1 MSRKRVLIISAG
13 IFPIPADSGGA
24 VEELIDSFAEKAV
37 ADVDAL
43 TIASCAYHGKRI
55 KSPVEGVSY
64 QYIDFP
70 FYVKLLDDLNY
81 FYSDKIK
88 RDWRSLFFQ
97 NQHRSKYYID
107 AICRRIDFN
116 EYDAIIVENNMSLL
130 KKLYEMLGESFSQ
143 KCYYH
148 MHSNLV
154 DNPAM
159 IPYLAR
165 CRKLLVVS
173 DFVKQLLYST
183 VPEFADTDIVKVT
196 NGIQICR
203 LKKNRQKQIRMRM
216 REHLHIAEDE
226 TVYLFAGRVSAEKGV
241 YELVQA
247 FIEAGDALHNCRLI
261 IVGSAYSGS
270 NEINHY
276 MKRIIKLAQ
285 PYWDRILIT
294 GYVPHKYVLNY
305 HIMSD
310 VQVVPSIMEDPA
322 PLTVLEGMSMGL
334 YMLLS
339 NVGGIPEYSEN
350 YPNRTMFERD
360 DHFVENIRT
369 ALIEYHKMYPANGYE
384 KKKLI
389 YDRQTFYCDFI
400 SAIQFD

>member
-1 MSRKRVLIISAG
+1 MSGKKVLIISAG

-24 VEELIDSFAEKAV
+24 VEELIDSFAEKAL

-43 TIASCAYHGKRI
+43 TITSCAYHGKKI
-55 KSPVEGVSY
+55 KKPVEGVSY
-64 QYIDFP
+64 LYVDFP
-70 FYVKLLDDLNY
+70 FYVKFLDDLNY
-81 FYSDKIK
+81 FYADKIK

-107 AICRRIDFN
+107 TVCRKIDLDA
-116 EYDAIIVENNMSLL
+116 YDAIIVENNMSLL
-130 KKLYEMLGESFSQ
+130 EKLYEMLGEAFSR

-159 IPYLAR
+159 VPYLAK
-165 CRKLLVVS
+165 CRKILVVS
-173 DFVKQLLYST
+173 DFVKDLLYST
-183 VPEFADTDIVKVT
+183 VPEFADTEIVKIT
-196 NGIQICR
+196 NGIRICQVGKER
-203 LKKNRQKQIRMRM
+203 EQRIRMRM
-216 REHLHIAEDE
+216 RQRYHIAEDE

-247 FIEAGDALHNCRLI
+247 FIEAGDALQKCRLV

-276 MKRIIKLAQ
+276 MKRILELAA
-285 PYWDRILIT
+285 PYRDRILIT

-339 NVGGIPEYSEN
+339 NVGGIPEYSRN
-350 YPNRTMFERD
+350 YRNRMMLERD
-360 DHFVENIRT
+360 DHFVENIRDALT
-369 ALIEYHKMYPANGYE
+369 AYHQQYPANGYE
-384 KKKLI
+384 KQRLFF
-389 YDRQTFYCDFI
+389 DRRSFYNEFI
-400 SAIQFD
+400 SEI